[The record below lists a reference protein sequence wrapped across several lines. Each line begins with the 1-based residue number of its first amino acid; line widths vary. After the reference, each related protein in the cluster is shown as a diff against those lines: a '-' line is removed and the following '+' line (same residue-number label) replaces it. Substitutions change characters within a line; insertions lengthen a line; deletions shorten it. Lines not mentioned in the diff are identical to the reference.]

1 MCGASR
7 AVDAPRGGGG
17 GFVSRARRRRRR
29 RRPAFPCPGLRS
41 QRGTMQESQPWRRQ
55 AERGVEGGSTRRP
68 SAAGASDG
76 RFAAHQAGNA
86 RATRTPRRAGSAA
99 ARASFSRGKGTGE
112 EEEEEEEGLRGG
124 TDVALHC
131 GELLFEE
138 LCLVLGPG
146 LAGVVKI
153 VRSTEVAFVY
163 IFISLF
169 ETKLLSSDP

>member
-1 MCGASR
+1 MR
-7 AVDAPRGGGG
+7 
-17 GFVSRARRRRRR
+17 
-29 RRPAFPCPGLRS
+29 
-41 QRGTMQESQPWRRQ
+41 
-55 AERGVEGGSTRRP
+55 RGVAEPLDGG
-68 SAAGASDG
+68 
-76 RFAAHQAGNA
+76 
-86 RATRTPRRAGSAA
+86 
-99 ARASFSRGKGTGE
+99 RASFARGKGTGE
-112 EEEEEEEGLRGG
+112 EEKKEEKEGLRRG

-153 VRSTEVAFVY
+153 VRSTEVVFVY